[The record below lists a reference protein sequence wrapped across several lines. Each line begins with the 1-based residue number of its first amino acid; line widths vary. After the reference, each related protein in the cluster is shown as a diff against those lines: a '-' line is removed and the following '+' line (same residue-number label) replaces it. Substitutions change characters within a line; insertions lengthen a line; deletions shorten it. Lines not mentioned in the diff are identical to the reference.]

1 MKAGAIFTIVVS
13 LTPLLAPS
21 AWAGEDGPAAV
32 AAPAGS
38 QGESS
43 PFQGGGAPS
52 KRSPR
57 SSERLATASSKPAEE
72 EGTPQRSGR
81 VNKGRDLVPTAG
93 SKTHPIPRK
102 GKLPSATIE
111 TAAGAIRFLDAVNGA
126 ADPWDVVREVVAPA
140 SDSISAEAGK
150 SKTSPLPA
158 PGKGSEETDSPVVR
172 PNDRAAAPETA
183 SGESMP
189 PDSDSA
195 GADKDAASAARRS
208 YGEKLADASA
218 RFLGT
223 PYVLDALGEGPGAAD
238 DDPLIRFDA
247 VDCMTFVETCMA
259 MAESSDASQV
269 ADRLS
274 AIRYDQGEAA
284 LENRHHFFTAQ
295 WVPAQTASGRL
306 VDITREV
313 ALKAGRPKSSVDQVK
328 TVTQEQ
334 WDGRLHGRDFQLPP
348 HRIPVGSFPFQAV
361 PIGQVS
367 EVLKGV
373 PDGSLFA
380 LVREDRPLTPFLVT
394 HVGFVVRHSG
404 KTWFRHAGRDIYG
417 QVIDEE
423 AWHYLR
429 RAMRYRKWLVTGM
442 RFFRLQAPAAPSG
455 MAQEK

>member
-1 MKAGAIFTIVVS
+1 MKAGAILTIAVS

-21 AWAGEDGPAAV
+21 AWAGESGTAAV
-32 AAPAGS
+32 AATAEAHGVGPG
-38 QGESS
+38 
-43 PFQGGGAPS
+43 PFGGADAPGEM
-52 KRSPR
+52 PP
-57 SSERLATASSKPAEE
+57 ERLAAAPSKPAEE
-72 EGTPQRSGR
+72 MSPPRRPGR

-102 GKLPSATIE
+102 GPLPSATIE
-111 TAAGAIRFLDAVNGA
+111 TAGGAVRFLDAMNGA
-126 ADPWDVVREVVAPA
+126 SDPWNVVREVVAPA
-140 SDSISAEAGK
+140 SDSISAWAGK
-150 SKTSPLPA
+150 SRTSPLPA
-158 PGKGSEETDSPVVR
+158 PEKGPDGIGSPDVKR
-172 PNDRAAAPETA
+172 NDQAATPETA
-183 SGESMP
+183 SSESLP
-189 PDSDSA
+189 PGSDSA
-195 GADKDAASAARRS
+195 GAAKDAAPTARRP
-208 YGEKLADASA
+208 YGEKLVDASA

-223 PYVLDALGEGPGAAD
+223 PYVLDALGEGRGAAD

-259 MAESSDASQV
+259 MAESEDASQV
-269 ADRLS
+269 EARLT
-274 AIRYDQGEAA
+274 AIRYDRGAA
-284 LENRHHFFTAQ
+284 SLENRHHFFTAQ
-295 WVPAQTASGRL
+295 WVPAQAASGRL
-306 VDITREV
+306 VDVTAQV
-313 ALKAGRPKSSVDQVK
+313 AARAGRPKSAVGQVK

-334 WDGRLHGRDFQLPP
+334 WDRRLHGRNFQLPA

-373 PDGSLFA
+373 PDGALFA
-380 LVREDRPLTPFLVT
+380 LVREDHPLTPFLVT

-442 RFFRLQAPAAPSG
+442 RFFRLQAPAASSSG
-455 MAQEK
+455 TAQGK